1 MLTDSTH
8 GEHPEPVVSG
18 VWRYPKGVGKLE
30 WFARV
35 VVVKGGT
42 VSEKGEA
49 GGWIR

>member
-1 MLTDSTH
+1 MH

-35 VVVKGGT
+35 VVKGGT

-49 GGWIR
+49 GGWIRW